1 MFREYIA
8 SFFGR
13 KFFNKFSNHSSVAKI
28 DTQSTRIR
36 WLKAKDAIIP
46 GHLVQSSTTTGQ
58 FAKRFGPK
66 LTDREYV
73 KCVKSIKID
82 RKTQLNLVIAKRQ
95 KK

>member
-13 KFFNKFSNHSSVAKI
+13 KFFNKFSINSSVVKNRHAI
-28 DTQSTRIR
+28 NERI

-46 GHLVQSSTTTGQ
+46 GHLVQLPTTGQ
-58 FAKRFGPK
+58 FVKRFGSK

-73 KCVKSIKID
+73 KCIKSLEKSLIKYD
-82 RKTQLNLVIAKRQ
+82 
-95 KK
+95 